1 MKTVQSILL
10 LFALSFFLV
19 ACGQMITDEPTV
31 PIPKRSELKK
41 QEAKAKEDKEKEQKK
56 EEKAVENSEP
66 QTPVEQKK
74 IDNIDEM
81 LRQMSLEEKVG
92 QMFLA
97 RCPDVGALE
106 AIKKYHLGGYI
117 LFGRDFK
124 DKSKEQVIQM
134 IQSYQNASPLRM
146 WIAVDEE
153 GGTVNRVSRNPA
165 LRITPFASPQSLY
178 QNGGFER
185 ITNDTE
191 EKADLLLSLGI
202 NLNMAPICDIPEKES
217 DFIYERSFGT
227 DAKLVEE
234 YAALMVKD
242 MNRKKLASVLK
253 HFPGYG
259 SNVDTHTD
267 FAYDKRPLET
277 FKTRDFLP
285 FLAGIKSGAGAI
297 LVSHNVMTQVD
308 EKMPASL
315 STAVHK
321 LLRKDL
327 AFQGVIMTDDLLM
340 DAVKK
345 LMSEE
350 EAAILA
356 VLSGND
362 MLISSSYEVQIPAV
376 VEAVRSGRIQ
386 EKQINEAVKRI
397 LVWKQAF
404 LIQD

>member
-10 LFALSFFLV
+10 LFALSFFLA

-31 PIPKRSELKK
+31 PIPKRNELKK
-41 QEAKAKEDKEKEQKK
+41 QEAKVKEDKEKEQKK
-56 EEKAVENSEP
+56 EEKAEENSGQ
-66 QTPVEQKK
+66 QTSVEQKK

-106 AIKKYHLGGYI
+106 AIKKYHFGGYI

-202 NLNMAPICDIPEKES
+202 NLNMAPVCDIPEKES

-242 MNRKKLASVLK
+242 MNRKKLASALK

-345 LMSEE
+345 LMPEE

-376 VEAVRSGRIQ
+376 IEAVRSGRIQ
-386 EKQINEAVKRI
+386 EKQIDEAVKRI
-397 LVWKQAF
+397 LLWKQAF
-404 LIQD
+404 LIYE

>member
-74 IDNIDEM
+74 LDNIDEM

-106 AIKKYHLGGYI
+106 AIKKYHFGGYI

-202 NLNMAPICDIPEKES
+202 NLNMAPVCDIPEKES

-267 FAYDKRPLET
+267 FAYDKKPLET

-386 EKQINEAVKRI
+386 EKQIDEAVKRI

>member
-1 MKTVQSILL
+1 MRKVQRILL
-10 LFALSFFLV
+10 LFALSFFLA

-31 PIPKRSELKK
+31 PIPKRDELKK

-56 EEKAVENSEP
+56 EEKAEENSEQ

-81 LRQMSLEEKVG
+81 LSQMSLEEKVG

-106 AIKKYHLGGYI
+106 AIKKYHFGGYI

-202 NLNMAPICDIPEKES
+202 NLNMAPVCDIPEKES

-386 EKQINEAVKRI
+386 EKQIDEAVKRI

>member
-106 AIKKYHLGGYI
+106 AIKKYHFGGYI

-202 NLNMAPICDIPEKES
+202 NLNMAPVCDIPEKES

-327 AFQGVIMTDDLLM
+327 AFQGVIITDDLLM

-386 EKQINEAVKRI
+386 EKQIDEAVKRI
-397 LVWKQAF
+397 LLWKQAF